1 MYKLYHKK
9 NLTNRC
15 NLIARWAQ
23 KPYYGFATVGL
34 MKCTFHCH
42 FILPCSCLKQDEK
55 FKRKPTNLHTG
66 NRCRLK
72 KRYRLTYELTE
83 FCLLVIYNKPGVVQ
97 YIYIVGQRFLFKT
110 SCISFSE
117 QCICINKQ

>member
-1 MYKLYHKK
+1 MQQIQNWKWAAHGKMYKLYHKK

-42 FILPCSCLKQDEK
+42 FILPYSCLKQDE
-55 FKRKPTNLHTG
+55 N
-66 NRCRLK
+66 
-72 KRYRLTYELTE
+72 
-83 FCLLVIYNKPGVVQ
+83 I
-97 YIYIVGQRFLFKT
+97 KT
-110 SCISFSE
+110 
-117 QCICINKQ
+117 